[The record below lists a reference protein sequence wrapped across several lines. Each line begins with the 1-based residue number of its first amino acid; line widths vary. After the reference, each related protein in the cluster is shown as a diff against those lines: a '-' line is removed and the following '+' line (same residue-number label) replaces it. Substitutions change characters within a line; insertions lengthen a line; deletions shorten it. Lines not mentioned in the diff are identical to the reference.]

1 MITRPQMLAI
11 IITVLALVL
20 IFSAIRGWGE
30 EPSHAM
36 REASDFERYLRD
48 AG

>member
-11 IITVLALVL
+11 IITALVLVL

-30 EPSHAM
+30 ETSGAV
-36 REASDFERYLRD
+36 DFILAR
-48 AG
+48 